1 MLAGGV
7 EQRSSGGDE
16 AKSTRKEAMGVRRL
30 SLYLFVTSLQG
41 SGCVCAYL
49 GVPLDDSRKE
59 GKGNG
64 ERCGRTRALPLGS
77 ATYHDIVQP
86 FGGHVPNRSKTSERK
101 TMRST
106 RAIVPDVTVRVK
118 L

>member
-1 MLAGGV
+1 MPDTPANVRDRKPFGSEASRLKVVKYIAHLC
-7 EQRSSGGDE
+7 QR
-16 AKSTRKEAMGVRRL
+16 L
-30 SLYLFVTSLQG
+30 I
-41 SGCVCAYL
+41 YL

-64 ERCGRTRALPLGS
+64 ERCGRARALPLGS

-106 RAIVPDVTVRVK
+106 RAIVPDVTVGVK
-118 L
+118 M